1 MAIQLNTAN
10 LPQSYPTIPDEVA
23 VYKSTIV
30 FYIDT
35 GEMSNFIDLLSGKIS
50 DEKVSYIQ
58 EPAARNLGAWKGKVW
73 MSPDFDENK
82 EITELSEGSELFPD
96 GDN

>member
-1 MAIQLNTAN
+1 MAIQLNTG

-35 GEMSNFIDLLSGKIS
+35 GEMNCFIDLLSGNIS
-50 DEKVSYIQ
+50 DEKVPYIQ
-58 EPAARNLGAWKGKVW
+58 EPAARKLGTWKGKVW
-73 MSPDFDENK
+73 MSPDFDDNQ
-82 EITELSEGSELFPD
+82 EIIELFEGSELFPD
-96 GDN
+96 GDD